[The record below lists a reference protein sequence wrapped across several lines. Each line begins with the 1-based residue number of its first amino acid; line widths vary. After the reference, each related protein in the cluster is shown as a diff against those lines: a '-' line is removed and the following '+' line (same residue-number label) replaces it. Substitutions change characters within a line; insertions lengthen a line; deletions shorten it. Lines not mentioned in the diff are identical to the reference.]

1 MTVNMMI
8 GSGIGLALG
17 AVTMFGGVASY
28 QGDPAGVAPNNLY
41 TYADN

>member
-1 MTVNMMI
+1 MNTII
-8 GSGIGLALG
+8 GGGVGLVLG